1 MDNVAPMFVVGT
13 GRCGSTMLS
22 ELVHAHDH
30 VLSVS
35 EFFSFTT
42 DLGGRIA
49 EGFSPTPID
58 AATFWSIVAG
68 AHPKQTT
75 MLRHGVAMPEVL
87 YRPSVATRFSAA
99 TGVPAILQTT
109 LPHLTDDADALF
121 EEVKSFV
128 ATLPVAP
135 VASHYAR
142 LFQWLAQRFEKR
154 TWVER
159 SGGSL
164 RIVARLVDA
173 FPHARF
179 LHLVRDGRAC
189 ALSMSKHLGF
199 RMALVGMQLAEI
211 LGADPYESE
220 DRTWIGDVPDELL
233 DFLPERFD
241 GEAFRRHRVPLPLMG
256 HYWSGEIV
264 QGLRELAAV
273 PDDRVLTM
281 RYEDFLAS
289 PRDAIARVGDFLG
302 PGCADDGWMERVAG
316 HVRASSTTLDG
327 MDPAT
332 MRALDDACAP
342 GFAALGDLYSER
354 TT

>member
-1 MDNVAPMFVVGT
+1 MNAIAPLFVVGT

-22 ELVHAHDH
+22 ELLREHAH
-30 VLSVS
+30 VLSIS

-49 EGFSPTPID
+49 DGFSPEPID

-68 AHPKQTT
+68 AHPKQST

-87 YRPSVATRFSAA
+87 YRPSASSRFSAA
-99 TGVPAILQTT
+99 TGVPAILQTM
-109 LPHLTDDADALF
+109 LPHLSEDPDELF
-121 EEVKSFV
+121 VEVEAFV
-128 ATLPVAP
+128 ATLPIAP
-135 VASHYAR
+135 IAAHYAR
-142 LFQWLAQRFEKR
+142 LFGWLARCFGKR
-154 TWVER
+154 TWIER

-164 RIVARLVDA
+164 RVVQRLVDG
-173 FPHARF
+173 FPQARF

-211 LGADPYESE
+211 LGADPYESS
-220 DRTWIGDVPDELL
+220 DRTWISDVPDELL

-241 GEAFRRHRVPLPLMG
+241 GEAFRRHRLPLPLFG

-264 QGLRELAAV
+264 QGLRELAVV
-273 PDDRVLTM
+273 PADRVLTM
-281 RYEDFLAS
+281 RYEDFVVS
-289 PRDAIARVGDFLG
+289 PRAAIARVADFLG
-302 PGCADDGWMERVAG
+302 PECTDEGWVDRVAA
-316 HVRASSTTLDG
+316 HVRASAATLDDV
-327 MDPAT
+327 DPAT

-342 GFAALGDLYSER
+342 GFAALGELYAEPGR
-354 TT
+354 